1 MVEGQKAIMIKKET
15 MIKKNTHDINDV
27 YNFEKGVQLTLLNL
41 IRNSEADR
49 TEWCT
54 KQCISWRVM
63 KELLKLLQ
71 EAR

>member
-27 YNFEKGVQLTLLNL
+27 YNFEKGVQLTLFNL

-49 TEWCT
+49 ME
-54 KQCISWRVM
+54 
-63 KELLKLLQ
+63 
-71 EAR
+71 